1 MKLAPCPHCRG
12 AAELVRVGRNLTAAQ
27 CAGCGARGPLCLLRE
42 SAAAAWN
49 ARPAATD
56 HRAEHAA

>member
-12 AAELVRVGRNLTAAQ
+12 AAAFVRVGRNLTAAQ
-27 CAGCGARGPLCLLRE
+27 CTGCGASGPLCLLRE

-49 ARPAATD
+49 ARPTPTDRRAAT
-56 HRAEHAA
+56 AT